1 MLTISYLSV
10 SLTNLKSNFN
20 FVKIM
25 NNILINRKIEATIG
39 EYFDGQ
45 SENDY
50 KDNGLYNFRNFRLD
64 E

>member
-1 MLTISYLSV
+1 
-10 SLTNLKSNFN
+10 
-20 FVKIM
+20 M